1 MCLYVCEIA
10 TQWVI
15 ELYMEKM
22 LGNYKLQGFNA
33 IKGFNGDIINQKS
46 KV

>member
-22 LGNYKLQGFNA
+22 LGNCKLQGFNA